1 MTSTSDTLSPLAPE
15 ALAPLAKALGHPA
28 RLRVLNALG
37 TKGECLCGEVV
48 EVVGLAQSTVSQHLK
63 VLREAGL
70 VTGTVDGPRTCYCL
84 DASGLARA
92 REAFAALFDSLTAC
106 SCGDSCC

>member
-1 MTSTSDTLSPLAPE
+1 MTVSDP
-15 ALAPLAKALGHPA
+15 LAPLAKALGHPA
-28 RLRVLNALG
+28 RIRVLQALG
-37 TKGECLCGEVV
+37 ARGECLCGEVV

-84 DASGLARA
+84 NPDGLARA
-92 REAFAALFDSLTAC
+92 RDAFAALFDSLTSC
-106 SCGDSCC
+106 SCGDSCACC

>member
-1 MTSTSDTLSPLAPE
+1 MTDSPDRLVAT
-15 ALAPLAKALGHPA
+15 AKALSHPA
-28 RLRVLNALG
+28 RLRVLQALG
-37 TKGECLCGEVV
+37 TRGECLCGEVV

-84 DASGLARA
+84 NADGLAAA
-92 REAFAALFDSLTAC
+92 RDAFHDLFGALSAC
-106 SCGDSCC
+106 CDGDCC

>member
-1 MTSTSDTLSPLAPE
+1 MPDSLPPDRLATV
-15 ALAPLAKALGHPA
+15 AKALSHPA
-28 RLRVLNALG
+28 RQQILQTLC

-70 VTGTVDGPRTCYCL
+70 VQGTVDGPRSCYCL
-84 DASGLARA
+84 DAAGVAAA
-92 REAFAALFDSLTAC
+92 RESLLHLFDSMI
-106 SCGDSCC
+106 SCCDDDCC